1 MKFYISLLFLITTLQ
16 AHTQNNDRQIEV
28 DHFGNIYTI
37 EGIELTKYS
46 SNKEVLSNFS
56 DALLGEI
63 TSVDVSNPLRIQLF
77 YKEFNQIL
85 YLNQS
90 LSPITDPIDLYTYS
104 DNEAQVCCDASSGGF
119 WMYNNDDNQV
129 FQVSKQGDI
138 INKSGLLTS
147 YFKGIS
153 PSKLIEYQER
163 IYFLIPAQ
171 GLLILNKFGQFYQ
184 QIPIPGIIDFC
195 INNQKVN
202 YIKSNTW
209 YKYEPLLTSDSII
222 YHIKNSGV
230 IKSRILND
238 KIYMYSENQ
247 ISIRSLKD

>member
-1 MKFYISLLFLITTLQ
+1 MKFFISLLFLITSLQ
-16 AHTQNNDRQIEV
+16 AHTQNNHRLIEV

-46 SNKEVLSNFS
+46 SHKKVLSNFS

-63 TSVDVSNPLRIQLF
+63 TSIDVSNPLRIQLF

-90 LSPITDPIDLYTYS
+90 LSLIADPIDLYKYS
-104 DNEAQVCCDASSGGF
+104 DNETQVCCDASSGGF
-119 WMYNNDDNQV
+119 WIYNNDDNQI

-147 YFKGIS
+147 YFKGIY
-153 PSKLIEYQER
+153 PSKLIEYQEKT
-163 IYFLIPAQ
+163 YFLIPSQ

-184 QIPIPGIIDFC
+184 QLPIPGITDFC
-195 INNQKVN
+195 INNQKLN
-202 YIKSNTW
+202 YLKNNIW

-222 YHIKNSGV
+222 FRIEDSGL
-230 IKSRILND
+230 IRSRILNN
-238 KIYMYSENQ
+238 KIYIFSEDQ